1 MAYYDLDKISPPDN
15 GMYIVQVLSLKGYI
29 REAKA
34 IWEKQKGFN
43 LVTSALKPDE
53 FIKAWW
59 LY

>member
-1 MAYYDLDKISPPDN
+1 MPYHSLEKDPPSDN
-15 GMYIVQVLSLKGYI
+15 ETYIVQVLTLKGYI

-43 LVTSALKPDE
+43 LVATTLKPDE

-59 LY
+59 QY

>member
-1 MAYYDLDKISPPDN
+1 MPYYNLEKNPPTDN
-15 GMYIVQVLSLKGYI
+15 GTYIVQVLTLQGYI

-43 LVTSALKPDE
+43 LIASALKPDE

-59 LY
+59 QY